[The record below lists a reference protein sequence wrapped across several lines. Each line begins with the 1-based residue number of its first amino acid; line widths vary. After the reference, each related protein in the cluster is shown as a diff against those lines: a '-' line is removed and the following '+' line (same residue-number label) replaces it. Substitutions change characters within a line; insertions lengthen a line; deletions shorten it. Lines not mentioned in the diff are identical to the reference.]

1 MILNPITLYTRFIK
15 TFTKDTDDEICSV
28 WMLTN
33 TIGVPEETAA
43 ENQAIALVVVEL
55 ISCSFARGMKRIEL
69 TTVDRWS
76 GR

>member
-1 MILNPITLYTRFIK
+1 MTLNSINENTEET
-15 TFTKDTDDEICSV
+15 ICSV
-28 WMLTN
+28 WILTN
-33 TIGVPEETAA
+33 TRGVPEETAA
-43 ENQAIALVVVEL
+43 ENQAIALMVMES